1 MKSKIKYLMTLVLV
15 ISMFIIPN
23 AVKAEV
29 ESTGLKEIIEDE
41 IQIFGSADGYSDQ
54 VEELKNTDL
63 GDYEEGKDKVNVYLF
78 RGSSCSHCFD
88 AVMFFASIA
97 KEYGDK
103 FNLVGYEVWGNQ
115 DNSKLMESVAK
126 ELGDEV
132 GGVPY
137 IIVGKKSWNG
147 YTDSYGEEIKAAIK
161 KEFKKDA
168 KDRYDIIG
176 NSNAK
181 DKNDS
186 SSDIVALII
195 IILVT
200 AGVVTGIVFTRKN
213 V

>member
-15 ISMFIIPN
+15 LSIFVIPN
-23 AVKAEV
+23 AVKAEA

-41 IQIFGSADGYSDQ
+41 IQIFGSADGYADQ
-54 VEELKNTDL
+54 VEELKKTDL
-63 GDYEEGKDKVNVYLF
+63 GDYEESKDKVNVYLF
-78 RGSSCSHCFD
+78 RGSSCGHCFD
-88 AVMFFASIA
+88 AVKFFASIA

-103 FNLVGYEVWGNQ
+103 FNLIGYEVWSNQ

-126 ELGDEV
+126 KLGDEV

-147 YTDSYGEEIKAAIK
+147 YTDSYGDEIKTAIK
-161 KEFKKDA
+161 NEFKKDA
-168 KDRYDIIG
+168 KDRYDVIG
-176 NSNAK
+176 NVSSK
-181 DKNDS
+181 DKEDS

-200 AGVVTGIVFTRKN
+200 AGIVTGIVFTRKN
-213 V
+213 I